1 MMAGSHIALGAAA
14 WFAAAPRLGMP
25 ALDPLSLGLAVLGS
39 LLPDI
44 DHPKSWVGKRVWPLS
59 LVCAK
64 LFGHRGMTHS
74 LIAVAACA
82 ALVLD
87 GRMPLPIT
95 APLVVGY
102 LSHLVADLL
111 TPGGLRLAW
120 PMKGT
125 WSLPLC
131 RTGSAFEPLVVAL
144 MLSWAWGATK
154 ERFDPQAGLRAA
166 GVCRVLGPE
175 LPSLCG
181 LQDLPSPQ
189 ANRVGLA
196 WLRDTLPPVISR

>member
-14 WFAAAPRLGMP
+14 WLVAAPKFGLP
-25 ALDPLSLGLAVLGS
+25 AVDAASLGLAVLGA

-44 DHPKSWVGKRVWPLS
+44 DHPKSWVGKRTRPVSNVIGWI
-59 LVCAK
+59 
-64 LFGHRGMTHS
+64 FGHRGITHS
-74 LIAVAACA
+74 ALAVAACF
-82 ALVLD
+82 VLLLQTD
-87 GRMPLPIT
+87 LPRWVM
-95 APLVVGY
+95 APLLVGY

-144 MLSWAWGATK
+144 ILSC
-154 ERFDPQAGLRAA
+154 AGCGTFGKPDLASGWRAA
-166 GVCRVLGPE
+166 GLCRVWQGYEGFRPCTPE
-175 LPSLCG
+175 REQRAHPVERAMAG
-181 LQDLPSPQ
+181 RF
-189 ANRVGLA
+189 ANR
-196 WLRDTLPPVISR
+196 S